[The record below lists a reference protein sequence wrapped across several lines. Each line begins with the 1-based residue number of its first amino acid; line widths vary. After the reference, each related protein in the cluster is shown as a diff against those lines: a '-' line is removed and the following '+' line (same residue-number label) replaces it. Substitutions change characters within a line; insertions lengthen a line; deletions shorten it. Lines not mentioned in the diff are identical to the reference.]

1 MTRTAN
7 GPRAAAGSR
16 RKEEIIRIATELFH
30 EKGYHETSLDDIAER
45 VGFSKPAIYY
55 YFNSKDDILF
65 EIVDRIVAD
74 ALERI
79 REIANRPGSAADR
92 LHALLTEN
100 TKVILE
106 NLEANTVFYNSR
118 GLLTPEREHDVRERE
133 REYTAVVRDLYV
145 EGVRAGEL
153 RDIDPSVVTATL
165 LGASIWT
172 YQWFDPNGRLPKDQ
186 VAREVADMLM
196 SGVRA

>member
-1 MTRTAN
+1 
-7 GPRAAAGSR
+7 
-16 RKEEIIRIATELFH
+16 
-30 EKGYHETSLDDIAER
+30 
-45 VGFSKPAIYY
+45 
-55 YFNSKDDILF
+55 
-65 EIVDRIVAD
+65 
-74 ALERI
+74 ERI

-186 VAREVADMLM
+186 VAREVADLLM

>member
-1 MTRTAN
+1 MTRTGS

-16 RKEEIIRIATELFH
+16 RKVEIISTATSLFH

-55 YFNSKDDILF
+55 YFKSKDDILF
-65 EIVDRIVAD
+65 AIVDRIVAD

-79 REIANRPGSAADR
+79 REIANRAGSVTDR
-92 LHALLTEN
+92 LRALLTEN

-106 NLEANTVFYNSR
+106 NLEANTVFYASR
-118 GLLTPEREHDVRERE
+118 GLLTPERERDVRDRE
-133 REYTAVVRDLYV
+133 REYTAVVRELYA

-153 RDIDPSVVTATL
+153 RDIDPAVATATL

-172 YQWFDPNGRLPKDQ
+172 YRWFDPKGRLPIDQ
-186 VAREVADMLM
+186 VAAEVAEMLLE
-196 SGVRA
+196 GVRL